1 MNILYR
7 LQQLDKGNIQVH
19 KWALRIPE
27 NFRINEK

>member
-7 LQQLDKGNIQVH
+7 LQQLDKENIQVQ

-27 NFRINEK
+27 NFIINEK